1 MGLPRPPRII
11 FAVLA
16 VACILTGGSL
26 MFPPQATPNPTILPT
41 PPRLTSAPAASGA
54 SLFTLVAAPAATYAE
69 PPPTPTPTGGVLPLP
84 APPAAPDELSDDA
97 VVKLREL
104 AEADPA
110 AVAEAALSQPAS
122 RLRERMLLEAL
133 PIWAERD
140 PVAAA
145 KWLGQQTP
153 AREFDLG
160 VSAVAHSP
168 SMLALPPSMALG
180 WASDIVDG
188 SLRITAQRSVVQQWS
203 QRDAR
208 QMRTALEQTRELTPK
223 ERTLLLSELDDL
235 LAAR

>member
-1 MGLPRPPRII
+1 MGLPRPTRII
-11 FAVLA
+11 FAALA
-16 VACILTGGSL
+16 VACGVLTGGVFL
-26 MFPPQATPNPTILPT
+26 TLPQATSNPTILPT
-41 PPRLTSAPAASGA
+41 PPRLTLAPAASGA
-54 SLFTLVAAPAATYAE
+54 SFSTPVATPAVTPAE
-69 PPPTPTPTGGVLPLP
+69 PPPTPTPPGGILPLP
-84 APPAAPDELSDDA
+84 APPAAPDALADDT

-110 AVAEAALSQPAS
+110 AVAEAALSEPS

-133 PIWAERD
+133 PVWAERD

-145 KWLGQQTP
+145 KWLGQQNP

-160 VSAVAHSP
+160 VSAVAHHP
-168 SMLALPPSMALG
+168 AMLALPPSMALG
-180 WASDIVDG
+180 WASDIVDD

-208 QMRTALEQTRELTPK
+208 QIRTALEQARELAPK
-223 ERTLLLSELDDL
+223 ERALLLSELDDL